1 MTENKI
7 TLIIADDHPVFRAGL
22 TQIIRTATDIDLT
35 GEASD
40 GAELIQLVKERHP
53 DLILIDIDMP
63 NITGLQ
69 VAEELKKW
77 PSSPKIIFLTL
88 YEDEEF
94 FNRALDLGV
103 HGFLLKENASSDIL
117 SAVRSVAAGKYY
129 ISPSVSD
136 FMIRRSE
143 GSKILETQ
151 FPGLKSLTTTE
162 QKVLH
167 LIAGGKT
174 TREISESLFVSI
186 KTTETHRTNIS
197 KKLNLSG
204 SQTLVKFAIENK
216 NQL

>member
-1 MTENKI
+1 MAEQKI
-7 TLIIADDHPVFRAGL
+7 KLIIADDHPVFRAGL
-22 TQIIRTATDIDLT
+22 TQIIKTAVDIDLT

-40 GAELIQLVKERHP
+40 GAELIRLVKEQNP
-53 DLILIDIDMP
+53 DIILIDIDMP
-63 NITGLQ
+63 KMTGIQ
-69 VAEELKKW
+69 VAAELKSW
-77 PSSPKIIFLTL
+77 SSSPKIIFLTL

-117 SAVRSVAAGKYY
+117 SAVRSVASGKHY

-143 GSKILETQ
+143 GSKILENQ
-151 FPGLKSLTTTE
+151 YPGMKNLTTTE

-167 LIAGGKT
+167 LIGQGKT
-174 TREISESLFVSI
+174 TKEISEELFVSV

-197 KKLNLSG
+197 KKLNLNG
-204 SQTLVKFAIENK
+204 SQTLVKFALENK

>member
-162 QKVLH
+162 HKVLH
-167 LIAGGKT
+167 LIASGKT
-174 TREISESLFVSI
+174 TREISEALFVSI

-197 KKLNLSG
+197 KKLSLSG